1 MAGDKDKKLIKKISL
16 AWLHKLKAGIAL
28 LALIVMTISGV
39 TNGVSFI
46 TIGFRSCLV
55 ILIIIGICRFLVS
68 IFTTYE
74 DINGQG

>member
-1 MAGDKDKKLIKKISL
+1 MAGGTNKKLVKRVSL

-28 LALIVMTISGV
+28 LALFVMTISGI

-74 DINGQG
+74 DINGQS